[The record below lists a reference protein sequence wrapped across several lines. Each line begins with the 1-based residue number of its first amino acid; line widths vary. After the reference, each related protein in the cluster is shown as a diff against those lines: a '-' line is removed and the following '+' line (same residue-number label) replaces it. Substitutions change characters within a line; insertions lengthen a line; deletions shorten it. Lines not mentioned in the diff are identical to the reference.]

1 MVLLSGIFTTLIK
14 ATPIRRLY
22 RATVCSF
29 VLLASFA
36 HHNGSCFAS
45 TDGDFQ
51 FWSTVGV
58 SFDVNKDWAGAVE
71 EHLKFGN
78 DAGHFYQH
86 QTDLGFIYKSF
97 VNWIDIGFNYKQVF
111 KEQSNGHWGRE
122 NRPHFNITFKGR
134 LGSLDFS
141 DRSRFEYRDK
151 EYGDD
156 LWRYVNKFEVN
167 LPYEFTRFKFRP
179 YIADQ
184 VYVNMDGSGFEK
196 NRIYA
201 GTTFVL
207 SEDIESELYY
217 VHQWSEFLG
226 RWQELNA
233 LGFELK
239 FRF

>member
-1 MVLLSGIFTTLIK
+1 MIK
-14 ATPIRRLY
+14 GTSIRKY
-22 RATVCSF
+22 NRATVCFF
-29 VLLASFA
+29 VVLASFA
-36 HHNGSCFAS
+36 YLNGSCFAS
-45 TDGDFQ
+45 YDKDFQ

-58 SFDVNKDWAGAVE
+58 SFDVNKDWSAAVE

-78 DAGHFYQH
+78 GAGHFFQH
-86 QTDLGFIYKSF
+86 QTDLGFTYKSF
-97 VNWIDIGFNYKQVF
+97 ADWIDIGLNYKQLF
-111 KEQSNGHWGRE
+111 REQSDGHWSRE
-122 NRPHFNITFKGR
+122 NRPHMNITFKGR
-134 LGSLDFS
+134 WAALDFS

-167 LPYEFTRFKFRP
+167 LPFEFTRLKFHP
-179 YIADQ
+179 YVADQ
-184 VYVNMDGSGFEK
+184 VYINMDGSGFEK

-201 GTTFVL
+201 GAAFEL

-226 RWQELNA
+226 RWQELSA
-233 LGFELK
+233 LGLQLN

>member
-1 MVLLSGIFTTLIK
+1 V
-14 ATPIRRLY
+14 
-22 RATVCSF
+22 
-29 VLLASFA
+29 LASFTY
-36 HHNGSCFAS
+36 HNGSCFAS

-78 DAGHFYQH
+78 DAGHLYYQH
-86 QTDLGFIYKSF
+86 TDLGFTYKSF
-97 VNWIDIGFNYKQVF
+97 ADWIDIGFNYKQVF
-111 KEQSNGHWGRE
+111 VELPDDHWSSE
-122 NRPHFNITFKGR
+122 NRPHLNITFKGR

-167 LPYEFTRFKFRP
+167 LPFELTKFKFRP
-179 YIADQ
+179 YVADQ
-184 VYVNMDGSGFEK
+184 VYINMDGSGFEK
-196 NRIYA
+196 NRVYT
-201 GTTFVL
+201 GVTFEL

-226 RWQELNA
+226 RWQELSA
-233 LGFELK
+233 LGLQLK